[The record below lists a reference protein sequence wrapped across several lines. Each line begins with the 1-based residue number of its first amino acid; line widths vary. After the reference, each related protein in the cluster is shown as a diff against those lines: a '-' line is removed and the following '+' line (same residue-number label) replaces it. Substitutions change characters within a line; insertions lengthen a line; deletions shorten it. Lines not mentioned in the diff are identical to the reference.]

1 MEKVKSFVTKADF
14 GSEIDSPL
22 YCLKSILESPQVVPK
37 GQFLSKL
44 DEIRSLS
51 SKLSEIQHLYE
62 DNTCELNRLN
72 SELKASEMK
81 RREIEVRLKRREAE
95 LRELRDELTCEIEM
109 RSRHEKRSNL
119 VDDLQES
126 LKDAR
131 EKLKSMDHVSK
142 ENEKLLEENSRLKA
156 KQREFE
162 SYRQQASYQQELERQ
177 LSQMRVAAQLA
188 DNELHELLCQREEL
202 LARCEAEKLAKENS
216 LIRNRGCVSG
226 APSGESCRVELR
238 CFGMSPPSSPDSSQ
252 PGVDTRT
259 EVPVSSDLGF
269 GECLASVVMVD
280 NQLKGLESD
289 VLKAESEY
297 QSMKKKFILQRFI
310 SLVLLAVVRHR
321 GSVIDNSKQLTE
333 LLSNE
338 MSRRNSQINGR
349 LEKLSEQ
356 VSNAEVRLND
366 TKEVVSKMQKRQSEL
381 CGENRRLT
389 GELGRIKEANEMA
402 LHKWENE
409 VDCLMAENQKL
420 SAEVTSLRCH
430 LGDNKVKMDED
441 LKRIDE
447 AASEVER
454 LNLKLSDLERVYSES
469 KAVNHNLRVQLSEQ
483 VNANKAFRSAAEEE
497 IERLKNTLAT
507 SASEYESVVSIMTD
521 EHRREKDKLLS
532 DIKVAEDSKEMGLRE
547 AGRLKVLLEDTENEL
562 RNEKEKGI
570 QASTLSRAFK
580 NEVAELR
587 CDLSKTRENLL
598 EVEER
603 LKSSNV
609 LVDRLQATNKDLTVQ
624 LSATENS
631 CSMKEKE
638 ICRLVTQI
646 VELECENK
654 RSSEKIGELECFVES
669 ATGVHKDLEHQCGV
683 FRKQV
688 SEMEAA
694 CLSTRQQLTETRE
707 QLIKTEELLH
717 MHRLRLLRAEF
728 ERNEL
733 RTRLELIGRKS
744 EVGRRSIRSNS
755 DVGSGLSRVCCRG
768 GVEAKPNQDSK
779 SVCESLLNL
788 VDKDV
793 VLKEGEERSVV
804 GDEMSTTNKAIK
816 KRTCD
821 VSVQIC
827 DPYIHMKC
835 VHQTVCGDCCI

>member
-1 MEKVKSFVTKADF
+1 MDE
-14 GSEIDSPL
+14 E
-22 YCLKSILESPQVVPK
+22 

-51 SKLSEIQHLYE
+51 SKLSEIRSLYE
-62 DNTCELNRLN
+62 ENMCELNCLN
-72 SELKASEMK
+72 SELKDSEIRAK
-81 RREIEVRLKRREAE
+81 QLEVRLQRR
-95 LRELRDELTCEIEM
+95 EM
-109 RSRHEKRSNL
+109 RSHHEKRSNL

-156 KQREFE
+156 K
-162 SYRQQASYQQELERQ
+162 
-177 LSQMRVAAQLA
+177 
-188 DNELHELLCQREEL
+188 LHELLCQREEL

-226 APSGESCRVELR
+226 APSGESCRVELS

-269 GECLASVVMVD
+269 RECLASVVMV
-280 NQLKGLESD
+280 NNHLKGLGLA

-321 GSVIDNSKQLTE
+321 GSVIDNSKHLTE

-366 TKEVVSKMQKRQSEL
+366 TKEVVSEMQKRQSEL

-389 GELGRIKEANEMA
+389 GELGRIKEANEVA

-454 LNLKLSDLERVYSES
+454 LNLRLSDLERVYSES
-469 KAVNHNLRVQLSEQ
+469 KAVNHNLRVQL
-483 VNANKAFRSAAEEE
+483 K
-497 IERLKNTLAT
+497 RLKNTLAT

-532 DIKVAEDSKEMGLRE
+532 DIKLAEDSKEMGLRE
-547 AGRLKVLLEDTENEL
+547 AGRLKVLLEDTKSEL

-603 LKSSNV
+603 LKSSNE

-707 QLIKTEELLH
+707 QLIRTEELLH
-717 MHRLRLLRAEF
+717 MHRLRLSRAEF
-728 ERNEL
+728 EKNEL

-744 EVGRRSIRSNS
+744 EVEGTELFELYSARRSVGDVIRRQADSETICSQTASSLELPCIPESPEYLLNSVTLSRTRSTHELATVPLKIRSGKNS
-755 DVGSGLSRVCCRG
+755 SLAHSATTSFLSCNPVPMIDKRTDHRHKTSAVKRLHMRLEHAVSYDLETKVARF
-768 GVEAKPNQDSK
+768 VEAYPAVEDTSR
-779 SVCESLLNL
+779 
-788 VDKDV
+788 DT
-793 VLKEGEERSVV
+793 VLR
-804 GDEMSTTNKAIK
+804 DE
-816 KRTCD
+816 
-821 VSVQIC
+821 
-827 DPYIHMKC
+827 
-835 VHQTVCGDCCI
+835 